1 MILCVVIFID
11 DQGVFMT
18 KKIRFN
24 VLSAVTTVASTLEDS
39 KFKIKD
45 NKTFNHAVKHLDSY
59 FGTSSRATC
68 ILCSMISYYFDNQGE
83 TCDFNDLARFFDCS
97 VMALISCKDDVEEL
111 MKKGYISNIR
121 GTYSRRVSLKNEF
134 LLSESFL
141 TSILRNEKISM
152 EVKREKKRTAVDLVQ
167 KVGRMVSSRD
177 METYQVLNDTM
188 DLEQIF
194 ADDPFVKTVK
204 MLVPDDVLLR
214 IFFYNCCDDFIRD
227 FDSILNRSVNL
238 VYGDS
243 MFDAMKSFMRE
254 DNALFKKNLIE
265 FSKKENALDATLE
278 LTSYAKELLLGDD
291 VHMFSRMEKG
301 TNIINPDSIATKK
314 MFYDKVN
321 ESDIQRLKESL
332 KDETLKDIQNRLKA
346 KGLPNGIAVL
356 MYGAPGTGKTESVY
370 QLAKATGRRVFAVDI
385 SSSKS
390 CWFGESEKIIKK
402 IFTGYRQFC
411 KSCLNEKDGKVP
423 ILFFN
428 EADGIL
434 SRRQENLM
442 TPSAQTENTMQNIIL
457 EEMEKLDGI
466 MIATTNLVGN
476 LDSAFE
482 RRFLF
487 KIRFENPT
495 VETKKKIWKS
505 KLEWLEDKDLELF
518 ANKYDFSGGQIDNIV
533 RKVTMD
539 EVITGKRPRVEE
551 LHALCKVEKLAKEE
565 RRIGF

>member
-1 MILCVVIFID
+1 
-11 DQGVFMT
+11 MT

-45 NKTFNHAVKHLDSY
+45 NKAFNQAVKHLDSY

-134 LLSESFL
+134 LLSESLL
-141 TSILRNEKISM
+141 TSILRNEKISI
-152 EVKREKKRTAVDLVQ
+152 EVKKEKKRTAVDLVQ

-194 ADDPFVKTVK
+194 ADDPFVKTVM

-291 VHMFSRMEKG
+291 AHLFSRMEKG
-301 TNIINPDSIATKK
+301 TNIINPDSIVTKK

>member
-1 MILCVVIFID
+1 
-11 DQGVFMT
+11 MT

-39 KFKIKD
+39 KFNIKS
-45 NKTFNHAVKHLDSY
+45 NKAFDLAVKRLDRY
-59 FGTSSRATC
+59 FGVSSPATC
-68 ILCSMISYYFDNQGE
+68 ILCSMISYYFDSQGE

-97 VMALISCKDDVEEL
+97 VMMLISCKDDVEEL
-111 MKKGYISNIR
+111 LKKGYISNIR
-121 GTYSRRVSLKNEF
+121 GVDSRKIALKNEF
-134 LLSESFL
+134 MLSESLLNF
-141 TSILRNEKISM
+141 ILRNEKISI
-152 EVKREKKRTAVDLVQ
+152 EVPENKKRTAIDLIR
-167 KVGRMVSSRD
+167 KIGRMVTSRD
-177 METYQVLNDTM
+177 MERFQILTESM
-188 DLEQIF
+188 DLEENYE
-194 ADDPFVKTVK
+194 DNPFVKAVMK
-204 MLVPDDVLLR
+204 LVPGNIMLR
-214 IFFYNCCDDFIRD
+214 IFFYNCCDDFLSD
-227 FDSILNRSVNL
+227 CESMLNRSVRL
-238 VYGDS
+238 IYGDD

-254 DNALFKKNLIE
+254 DNALFTKNLIE
-265 FSKKENALDATLE
+265 LSNKENALDATVE
-278 LTSYAKELLLGDD
+278 LTSFAKELLLGDD
-291 VHMFSRMEKG
+291 ARLFNRMEKG
-301 TNIINPDSIATKK
+301 TNIINPDSIVTKK

-321 ESDIQRLKESL
+321 ESDMQRLAESL
-332 KDETLKDIQNRLKA
+332 KDETLKDIQKRLKE
-346 KGLPNGIAVL
+346 KGLPKGIAVL

-370 QLAKATGRRVFAVDI
+370 QLAKSTGRRVFAVDI

-411 KSCLNEKDGKVP
+411 KACLSEKDGKTP

-428 EADGIL
+428 EADAIL
-434 SRRQENLM
+434 SRRQENIM

-457 EEMEKLDGI
+457 EEMEKLEGI

-476 LDSAFE
+476 LDNAFE

-487 KIRFENPT
+487 KIRFENPS

-505 KLEWLEDKDLELF
+505 KLEWLEEKDVELF

-539 EVITGKRPRVEE
+539 EVINGKRPAVDD